1 MFEVRVV
8 VGRDLATGRSVQRSF
23 TVRGDPEHAETRRR
37 ELVAG
42 YGVDLSVLHASGLT
56 VGELLTR
63 WYAAGHAWKPSTRI
77 GYDCD
82 VRALCVDPISS
93 LRLCSLDT
101 PAMYRVT
108 SRWQATGVTLATVSA
123 RTKALSSALRWA
135 VEQGIL
141 RAHPLAGMRHPP
153 VPLPRLPLPLD
164 DVDRLLRAAAKQVVE
179 AQGDPS
185 AKRLFEAEQ
194 AQLLVRL
201 AADAGARRGELAALK
216 VGDLEG
222 RVLHICR
229 NISGPSTVTTPKS
242 HQYRSLTLGKA
253 SVELWRAHVER
264 WPAAK
269 GTDWLF
275 SPSPARSTFV
285 QPRGLAARFERLRDF
300 AGVPD
305 AALHRL
311 RHTVAVVLVAEGKL
325 LAAQHRLGHRDLS
338 TTLRHYGWAQT
349 PDDTDIADHLEAVL
363 NRSGVSHPRPASL
376 EPMPDQSREHARS
389 VRPCRGQVS

>member
-1 MFEVRVV
+1 V
-8 VGRDLATGRSVQRSF
+8 VGRDPATGRSVQRSF
-23 TVRGDPEHAETRRR
+23 TVRGDAEHAQARRR
-37 ELVAG
+37 ELVAD
-42 YGVDLSVLHASGLT
+42 YGVDLSVLHASGVT
-56 VGELLTR
+56 VAELLTR
-63 WYAAGHAWKPSTRI
+63 WFAAGHAWKPSTRI

-82 VRALCVDPISS
+82 VRALGADPIAS
-93 LRLCSLDT
+93 LRLCSLDLA
-101 PAMYRVT
+101 AMHRIVG
-108 SRWQATGVTLATVSA
+108 RWQATGVTLATVSS

-164 DVDRLLRAAAKQVVE
+164 DVDRLLRAAAKQVAE
-179 AQGDPS
+179 ARADGS
-185 AKRLFEAEQ
+185 GHAVFEAEQ
-194 AQLLVRL
+194 TELLVRL
-201 AADAGARRGELAALK
+201 TADSGARRGELAALK
-216 VGDLEG
+216 IGDLEA

-242 HQYRSLTLGKA
+242 HQYRSLTLGQA
-253 SVELWRAHVER
+253 TVELWRAHLER
-264 WPAAK
+264 WPGRAR
-269 GTDWLF
+269 GGDWLF
-275 SPSPARSTFV
+275 APTPARATFV

-338 TTLRHYGWAQT
+338 TTLRHYGWAQA
-349 PDDTDIADHLEAVL
+349 PDDTDHLDRIL
-363 NRSGVSHPRPASL
+363 NRP
-376 EPMPDQSREHARS
+376 
-389 VRPCRGQVS
+389 

>member
-1 MFEVRVV
+1 MRERSPGVFEVRVV
-8 VGRDLATGRSVQRSF
+8 VGRDPLTGNSVQRSF
-23 TVRGDPEHAETRRR
+23 TVRGDTEHAEARRR
-37 ELVAG
+37 ELVADHG
-42 YGVDLSVLHASGLT
+42 IDLSVLHASGLT

-63 WYAAGHAWKPSTRI
+63 WFAAGHAWKPSTRI

-82 VRALCVDPISS
+82 VRALCADPIAN
-93 LRLCSLDT
+93 LRLCSLDLA
-101 PAMYRVT
+101 AMHRVVG
-108 SRWQATGVTLATVSA
+108 RWQATGVTVATVSS

-164 DVDRLLRAAAKQVVE
+164 DVDRLLRAAAKQVAGARADRSGHAV
-179 AQGDPS
+179 
-185 AKRLFEAEQ
+185 FEAEQ
-194 AQLLVRL
+194 TELLVRL
-201 AADAGARRGELAALK
+201 AADSGARRGELAALK
-216 VGDLEG
+216 IGDLED

-242 HQYRSLTLGKA
+242 HQYRSLTLGRA
-253 SVELWRAHVER
+253 TVELYRAHVAR
-264 WPAAK
+264 WPEK
-269 GTDWLF
+269 VRSGDWLF
-275 SPSPARSTFV
+275 APTPARVTFI

-311 RHTVAVVLVAEGKL
+311 RHTVAVLLVAEGEL

-338 TTLRHYGWAQT
+338 TTLRHYGWAQA
-349 PDDTDIADHLEAVL
+349 PDDTAVADRLDRL
-363 NRSGVSHPRPASL
+363 LSGGLVT
-376 EPMPDQSREHARS
+376 HAL
-389 VRPCRGQVS
+389 CR